1 MSILAV
7 IVFIINHISNTS
19 LSVFVFFFFFLGKA
33 TGSKVTWYERMC
45 ILAVIV
51 FIIYHISNTSLMS
64 VCSSLE
70 FSVHKI

>member
-19 LSVFVFFFFFLGKA
+19 LSGFGFFFFLGKA
-33 TGSKVTWYERMC
+33 TMSKVTWYERMC
-45 ILAVIV
+45 ILAVVV